1 MSKKISAGIGLDGE
15 KEFRQAV
22 NAINSDLNVLK
33 SEMKKVTSEF
43 IDNEKSMES
52 LNAKHDV
59 YSKQIAAQT
68 NKVAT
73 LKEALEN
80 AKKEYGENSK
90 QVQSWQIKL
99 NNAEADLNKMNKELA
114 DIEKQ
119 AAGIDKVNEELEET
133 EKAAK
138 GAQEETTNLKE
149 STSSFGDVA
158 KTVAASSVAAIAAIG
173 TTIAAVSVAM
183 ANLAVDSAA
192 YADEMLTLSTVTRTN
207 TEYLQAYAYAAELID
222 VPLETMTS
230 SMSKNVK
237 AMSNAA
243 EGSKAYVEA
252 YDKLKVSVKDSN
264 GELRDSSE
272 VYLEVIDAL
281 GEIENETERDA
292 LAMQLFGKSAQDL
305 SPLIAQGSEGIK
317 ALTDEAKQMGAVL
330 SEDALNDLGAF
341 DDSIQ
346 RLTAG
351 GTAAKNALGAL
362 FAPSLNS
369 LATEGISLLG
379 QFTTGIIEA
388 DGDMEKVGDV
398 ISETIE
404 SAIDIINKQLPEFLN
419 LGADLLTG
427 LLKGVSKTLSSSEF
441 SETSKSI
448 ISTLLSSI
456 TSVLPDLGVGAL
468 NIIVA
473 LSQGILDNLPEIAE
487 SGIEIL
493 ESLMLGIADATPELV
508 PSIVS
513 VVEEM
518 VLILSDPE
526 TLTSLLTAGLSIITS
541 LGSSL
546 IDAIPQLIDTAFEV
560 IENIATYLLD
570 EDNLLMVA
578 NAAISIVTELGTSI
592 VGAIPDLL
600 TNVGTLIT
608 DVIDKFGE
616 TDWTTIGS
624 EIVEGI
630 KSGITEMWETFTGW
644 VSEKFEGLKTAVKD
658 LFDINSPSR
667 WAKDEIMGNVMLGF
681 GLGIEENEDEVRKQ
695 MDEFTATLTDDVEYD
710 LNARNITARI
720 IAAEPPAEI
729 LAATYSKTG
738 TSGSDDKF
746 DRMLALLEII
756 ALNSKK
762 DIVLDKKTLVG
773 ELAPEINE
781 ELGTIYALAERG
793 D

>member
-52 LNAKHDV
+52 LNAKQDV

-90 QVQSWQIKL
+90 QVQAWQIKL

-119 AAGIDKVNEELEET
+119 ASGIDKVNDELVET

-138 GAQEETTNLKE
+138 GAREETTNLKE

-158 KTVAASSVAAIAAIG
+158 KTVASTTAAAF
-173 TTIAAVSVAM
+173 AAVGTAISAVAVGM
-183 ANLAVDSAA
+183 ANVSVDSAS
-192 YADEMLTLSTVTRTN
+192 YADEILTTSTVIRAN
-207 TEYLQAYAYAAELID
+207 TEHLQAYAYAAELID
-222 VPLETMTS
+222 VSMDTMTS
-230 SMSKNVK
+230 SVSKNLK
-237 AMSNAA
+237 SMSNAVD
-243 EGSKAYVEA
+243 GSKAYAEA
-252 YDKLKVSVKDSN
+252 YEKLGIN
-264 GELRDSSE
+264 LTYEGQLRESID
-272 VYLEVIDAL
+272 VYWEVIDAL
-281 GEIENETERDA
+281 GEIKDHTERDA
-292 LAMQLFGKSAQDL
+292 LAMQILGKSAQDL
-305 SPLIAQGSEGIK
+305 NPLIEQGSDGMS
-317 ALTDEAKQMGAVL
+317 ALTDEAIKMGAVL
-330 SEDALNDLGAF
+330 SHDTLEDLGAF

-404 SAIDIINKQLPEFLN
+404 SAMDIINQQLPEFLD
-419 LGADLLTG
+419 LGADILTG
-427 LLKGVSKTLSSSEF
+427 LLQGVSKTLSSSEF

-448 ISTLLSSI
+448 IGTLISSI

-473 LSQGILDNLPEIAE
+473 LSQGILDNLPELTK

-493 ESLMLGIADATPELV
+493 GTLMLGIADATPELV

-570 EDNLLMVA
+570 EDNMLMVA
-578 NAAISIVTELGTSI
+578 NAAISIVTKLGISI
-592 VGAIPDLL
+592 IGAIPDLL
-600 TNVGTLIT
+600 TNIDTLIT
-608 DVIDKFGE
+608 DVVDKFGE
-616 TDWTTIGS
+616 TDWSTIGS
-624 EIVEGI
+624 EIIEGI

-644 VSEKFEGLKTAVKD
+644 VSEKFEGLKTSVKD

-681 GLGIEENEDEVRKQ
+681 GLGIEENEEEVRKQ
-695 MDEFTATLTDDVEYD
+695 MDDFTATLTDDVEYD